1 MTFTKHLAPALVL
14 SAIVATSAVHAEDI
28 KMFVGEL
35 KTLPIGRV
43 DRVAIGN
50 GNVISTKVL
59 DSGELLLLAE
69 KPGDTSMMIW
79 SGKAKTQYMVRVSQ
93 TDSQEA
99 FRVASNMLKDVP
111 GISLS
116 QVGGNVVVTG
126 IASKENLDRINMLG
140 KLYPQIANLARLED
154 VAMKKMVY
162 IKVQILEMKRSLLE
176 NIGVQW
182 PSSFDGLKMG
192 LLGNFGST
200 NTQGL
205 YQPSSTPGAPPQPIP
220 PIGGVLP
227 IQTGN
232 HGLRAYLGIN
242 SLISTTINLAK
253 NNGDAYVLAE
263 PELSTRSG
271 GEAKFLAGGQI
282 PLPAVSSTGAG
293 SVEFKDYGIRLTIK
307 PMADENDNVLANVKT
322 EISSVDPS
330 VSVQGIPGFLT
341 RQTETD
347 INVKDGQTIVMSGL
361 VNSDMSKDISRVPGL
376 GSVPIIG
383 SLFRSDNFKSGRTD
397 LVILVTPTVVDPN
410 STINRERIDKSESI
424 REKFERN
431 LSKTDLL
438 D

>member
-1 MTFTKHLAPALVL
+1 MLLMIG
-14 SAIVATSAVHAEDI
+14 SVAWADEI
-28 KMFVGEL
+28 RMFVGEL
-35 KTLPIGRV
+35 KTLPVGKV

-50 GNVISTKVL
+50 GNVISSKVL

-69 KPGDTSMMIW
+69 KPGDTSLMVW
-79 SGKAKTQYMVRVSQ
+79 SGKSRQQHMVRVSQ

-99 FRVASNMLKDVP
+99 FRVASAMLKDVP
-111 GISLS
+111 GISLG
-116 QVGGNVVVTG
+116 QVAGNVVVTG
-126 IASKENLDRINMLG
+126 STSKENLERISMLG
-140 KLYPQIANLARLED
+140 KLYPQIANLARPED

-176 NIGVQW
+176 HIGVQW
-182 PSSFDGLKMG
+182 PNSFDGPKLG
-192 LLGNFGST
+192 LLGNFGATS
-200 NTQGL
+200 TQGL
-205 YQPSSTPGAPPQPIP
+205 YKPSATPGAPPEPIA

-227 IQTGN
+227 VQTGN
-232 HGLRAYLGIN
+232 RGLRAYLGIN
-242 SLISTTINLAK
+242 SLINTTINLAK

-293 SVEFKDYGIRLTIK
+293 SVEFKDYGIRLTIR
-307 PMADENDNVLANVKT
+307 PLADDRDNVLANVKT
-322 EISSVDPS
+322 EISSVDSS

-347 INVKDGQTIVMSGL
+347 INVKNGQTIVMSGL
-361 VNSDMSKDISRVPGL
+361 VNSDLSKDISRVPGL

-383 SLFRSDNFKSGRTD
+383 ALFRSDNFKSGRTD

-424 REKFERN
+424 RERFERGI
-431 LSKTDLL
+431 SKTDLL